1 MERVLRKDE
10 HLKKNIGKD
19 VQVKLFKPI
28 EGKKQ
33 YIGIL
38 NDFND
43 NEIILNSEEK
53 LTTLERKNISQIK
66 TIYKW

>member
-19 VQVKLFKPI
+19 IQVKLFKPI
-28 EGKKQ
+28 EGRKQ

-53 LTTLERKNISQIK
+53 LTALERKNISQIK

>member
-1 MERVLRKDE
+1 MLRKDE
-10 HLKKNIGKD
+10 HLKKHIGKD